1 MQLDWC
7 KLCVLLWKT
16 RPEFRIGAGTFRFGT
31 RLRATVMRVMSEPAG
46 QQETEMKKG
55 SVRRD
60 FLKVGTIGAA
70 TSVLAGG
77 SKVFAA
83 AQQPPPP
90 ADNFN
95 VRSFG
100 AAGDGKTID
109 TPSINRAIKAA
120 SDTGGGTVVFPAG
133 SYLCYSIHLK
143 SKVSLYL
150 GPGATIVAAEASA
163 AGGSD
168 GYDAP
173 EPNQWDNYQDFGHS
187 HWRNSLMWGED
198 LANISILGPGLIWGK
213 GLSRGDGDTA
223 LAPGVGNKSISLK
236 NCRNVTLRDI
246 SILHG
251 GHFAILATGVD
262 NLTIDNLL
270 IDTNRDGIDIDC
282 CRNVRVSNCSVNS
295 PWDDAICPKSS
306 FALGYAR
313 ATDSVTIAN
322 CYVTGG
328 YEEGTLLDATYKRF
342 GADYKVPR
350 NGRIKFGTESN
361 GGFRN
366 ITVTNCAIDNCRGI
380 ALETVDGGLLEDVTI
395 SNIVMR
401 DITDVPFFLRL
412 GSRMRGPEGV
422 PVGQLRRVLISNVVV
437 SNAESKQSAII
448 SGIPG
453 HFIEDIKFENIYI
466 QHRGGGTKGSAAIV
480 VPEIEDAY
488 PEPGRFGQM
497 PAHGFFIRHVKGI
510 DMRDIEIKSLQE
522 DHRPAFVLDDVDGAD
537 FTHVKVPGNAGD
549 SFVLR
554 NVREFSVSQSRPIP
568 DAYLEHETGKNI

>member
-1 MQLDWC
+1 
-7 KLCVLLWKT
+7 
-16 RPEFRIGAGTFRFGT
+16 
-31 RLRATVMRVMSEPAG
+31 
-46 QQETEMKKG
+46 MKEG
-55 SVRRD
+55 SARRD
-60 FLKVGTIGAA
+60 FLKVGAIGA
-70 TSVLAGG
+70 TGSVLGGG
-77 SKVFAA
+77 SKVFASS
-83 AQQPPPP
+83 QQPTTMG
-90 ADNFN
+90 DNFN

-100 AAGDGKTID
+100 ATGDGKTID
-109 TPSINRAIKAA
+109 SPAINQAIDAA
-120 SDTGGGTVVFPAG
+120 SEAGGGTIVFPTG

-143 SKVSLYL
+143 SKVSLYI
-150 GPGATIVAAEASA
+150 GPGATIVAAEPSA
-163 AGGSD
+163 AGSSG

-173 EPNQWDNYQDFGHS
+173 EPNQWDRFQDFGHS
-187 HWRNSLMWGED
+187 HWHNSLMWGED
-198 LANISILGPGLIWGK
+198 ISNISILGPGLIWGK
-213 GLSRGDGDTA
+213 GLSRGEGDTA

-251 GHFAILATGVD
+251 GHFAVLATGVD

-313 ATDSVTIAN
+313 ATENVTIAN

-361 GGFRN
+361 GGFQN
-366 ITVTNCAIDNCRGI
+366 ITVTNCVVDNCRGI
-380 ALETVDGGLLEDVTI
+380 ALETVDGGVLEDITI
-395 SNIVMR
+395 SNIAMR

-412 GSRMRGPEGV
+412 GSRMRGPKGA
-422 PVGQLRRVLISNVVV
+422 PIGQLRRVLISDIVV
-437 SNAESKQSAII
+437 SNAESKQAAII

-453 HFIEDIKFENIYI
+453 HSIEDVKFQNIYI
-466 QHRGGGTKGSAAIV
+466 QHRGGGRLESAAIV
-480 VPEIEDAY
+480 VPEIENLY
-488 PEPGRFGQM
+488 PEPDRFGPM

-510 DMRDIEIKSLQE
+510 DMRDIEIKTLQE
-522 DHRPAFVLDDVDGAD
+522 DRRPAFVLDDVDGAD
-537 FTHVKVPGNAGD
+537 FMHVKIPGNAGD
-549 SFVLR
+549 SFVLK
-554 NVREFSVSQSRPIP
+554 NVRDFCVSQSRPIA
-568 DAYLEHETGKNI
+568 DTHLDDVNEKNI

>member
-1 MQLDWC
+1 
-7 KLCVLLWKT
+7 
-16 RPEFRIGAGTFRFGT
+16 
-31 RLRATVMRVMSEPAG
+31 MRVLSKPAG
-46 QQETEMKKG
+46 QQETEMKEG

-70 TSVLAGG
+70 GSVLAGG
-77 SKVFAA
+77 SNVFAA

-100 AAGDGKTID
+100 AAGDGRTID
-109 TPSINRAIKAA
+109 TPSINRAIDAA
-120 SDTGGGTVVFPAG
+120 SVVGGGTVVFPAG

-150 GPGATIVAAEASA
+150 GPGATIVAAETSA
-163 AGGSD
+163 AGGS
-168 GYDAP
+168 GGFDAP
-173 EPNQWDNYQDFGHS
+173 EPNPWDHYQDFGHS

-198 LANISILGPGLIWGK
+198 LSNLSIVGPGLIWGK

-236 NCRNVTLRDI
+236 NCHNVTLRDI

-251 GHFAILATGVD
+251 GHFAVLATGVD

-313 ATDSVTIAN
+313 ATENVTIAN

-328 YEEGTLLDATYKRF
+328 YEEGSLLDATYKRI
-342 GADYKVPR
+342 GPDYKAPQ

-366 ITVTNCAIDNCRGI
+366 ITVTNCVVDSCRGI
-380 ALETVDGGLLEDVTI
+380 ALETVDGGVLEDITI
-395 SNIVMR
+395 SNVAMR
-401 DITDVPFFLRL
+401 DITDVPFFFRL

-422 PVGQLRRVLISNVVV
+422 PVGQLRRVRISNVVV
-437 SNAESKQSAII
+437 SNADSKQAAII
-448 SGIPG
+448 TGIPD
-453 HFIEDIKFENIYI
+453 HFIEDVKFNNIYI
-466 QHRGGGTKGSAAIV
+466 QHRGGETKESATIV
-480 VPEIEDAY
+480 VPEIENAY
-488 PEPGRFGQM
+488 PEPDRFGPT
-497 PAHGFFIRHVKGI
+497 PAHGFFIRHVNGI

-537 FTHVKVPGNAGD
+537 FAHVKLPGNAGE
-549 SFVLR
+549 SFALR

-568 DAYLEHETGKNI
+568 DAYLEHESGKNI